1 MPLQRLLR
9 KVAETSKTTLR
20 NFTSPPPPS
29 YPPEW
34 CLTGCALWT
43 GTVSWSL
50 PHSLCSVCSEPGV
63 TLIFVCSGAGL
74 GLELEPGQQTLH
86 PAYNSTDGWVWLD
99 MMVTMLLRQFTRLIS
114 PLLTL
119 VLDSPKSTMV
129 HWIIQAYQ
137 TTQVLLGSF

>member
-20 NFTSPPPPS
+20 NFTSPPPPLTPTRVMPDWLCFMDWDCFLV
-29 YPPEW
+29 PP
-34 CLTGCALWT
+34 
-43 GTVSWSL
+43 SL
-50 PHSLCSVCSEPGV
+50 PVLSLQWARGDIDICVQWSRSGV
-63 TLIFVCSGAGL
+63 WSQ
-74 GLELEPGQQTLH
+74 PGQQTLQ

-129 HWIIQAYQ
+129 HWMIQAYQ